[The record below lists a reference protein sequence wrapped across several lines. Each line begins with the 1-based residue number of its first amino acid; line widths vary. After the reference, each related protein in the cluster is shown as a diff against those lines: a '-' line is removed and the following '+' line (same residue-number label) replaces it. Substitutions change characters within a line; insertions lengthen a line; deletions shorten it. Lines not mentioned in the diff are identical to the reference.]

1 MLLLLSVNFKDSPS
15 FCVEKKIS
23 GHCLL
28 VFNTSLHNYYLK
40 EKKCIHTF
48 QFTFILMWIIVI
60 PVWVTLKEI
69 LKLYLL

>member
-28 VFNTSLHNYYLK
+28 VFNTSLHNYYFKEK

-48 QFTFILMWIIVI
+48 QFTFILM
-60 PVWVTLKEI
+60 
-69 LKLYLL
+69 